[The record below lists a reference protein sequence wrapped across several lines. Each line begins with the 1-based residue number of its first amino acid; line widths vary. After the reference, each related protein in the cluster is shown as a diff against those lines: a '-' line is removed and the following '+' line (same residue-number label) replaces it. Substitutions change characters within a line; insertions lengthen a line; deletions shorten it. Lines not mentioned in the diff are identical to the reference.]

1 MQETCEFDT
10 LRQTQWRKLVG
21 IDQSKK
27 KREILKQE
35 AISLVKEL
43 YQVESND
50 DEAEAILIGLAAIK
64 LFE

>member
-10 LRQTQWRKLVG
+10 LRPTQWRKLVG

>member
-1 MQETCEFDT
+1 M
-10 LRQTQWRKLVG
+10 RPTQWRKLVG
-21 IDQSKK
+21 INQSKK

>member
-1 MQETCEFDT
+1 M
-10 LRQTQWRKLVG
+10 RPTQWRKLVG

-50 DEAEAILIGLAAIK
+50 DEVEAILIGLAAIK

>member
-1 MQETCEFDT
+1 M
-10 LRQTQWRKLVG
+10 RPTQWRKLVG
-21 IDQSKK
+21 INQSKK

-50 DEAEAILIGLAAIK
+50 DEAEAILIGLAEIK

>member
-1 MQETCEFDT
+1 M
-10 LRQTQWRKLVG
+10 RPTQWRKLVG

-43 YQVESND
+43 YQLESND

>member
-1 MQETCEFDT
+1 M
-10 LRQTQWRKLVG
+10 RPTQSRKLVG

>member
-1 MQETCEFDT
+1 M
-10 LRQTQWRKLVG
+10 RPTQWRKLVG

-50 DEAEAILIGLAAIK
+50 DEAESILIGLAAIK

>member
-1 MQETCEFDT
+1 M
-10 LRQTQWRKLVG
+10 RPTQWRKLVG